1 MNRAQ
6 LLGRLDAAWQDLIAS
21 YAGLPAA
28 RLIEPGVVGDW
39 SIKDIVAHV
48 TTWEDEALTH
58 LPLVL
63 AGGAPPR
70 YAVQYGGLDAFNA
83 LMWERKR
90 DLSLDEALRQRDET
104 HRRLVDYL
112 QGVPE
117 AEFARE
123 TRFRRRLRLDT
134 YSHYPLHAAMIRDW
148 RERPAANDRRGCS

>member
-6 LLGRLDAAWQDLIAS
+6 LLHRLDTAWQDFIAS
-21 YAGLPAA
+21 YAGLPAV
-28 RLIEPGVVGDW
+28 RLFEPSVVGDW
-39 SIKDIVAHV
+39 SVKDIVAHV

-70 YAVQYGGLDAFNA
+70 YAVKYGGLDAFNA

-90 DLSLDEALRQRDET
+90 GLSLDDALRQQDET
-104 HRRLVDYL
+104 HRQLIDYL

-117 AEFARE
+117 EQFTRE

-134 YSHYPLHAAMIRDW
+134 YSHYPLHAAMIRAW
-148 RERPAANDRRGCS
+148 RERPS